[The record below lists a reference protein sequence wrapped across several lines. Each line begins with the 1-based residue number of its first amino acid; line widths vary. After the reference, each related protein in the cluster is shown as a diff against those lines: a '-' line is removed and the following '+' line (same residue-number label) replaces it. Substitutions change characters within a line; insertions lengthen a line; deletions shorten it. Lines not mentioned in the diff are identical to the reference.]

1 MHNHVAS
8 VLSHPN
14 ATPAPALHASGAVH
28 RLQELGHLSEMQLQS
43 KSGRADII
51 LDVVDET
58 FRVCEELKFLWNGTH
73 DTPDS
78 LALRLSVPV
87 SPLFI

>member
-1 MHNHVAS
+1 M
-8 VLSHPN
+8 
-14 ATPAPALHASGAVH
+14 H

-43 KSGRADII
+43 KFGRADII

-73 DTPDS
+73 DTRDS
-78 LALRLSVPV
+78 LALRLSIPV